1 MYGPCFVTSVLRR
14 MRQGDPEFGAWL
26 GYKHPKPNQ
35 ENKAEQ
41 NPTKTNPP
49 NKNLSNN
56 ETKPYT
62 FFKALLLFIIIL
74 HLIPKQNGLLL
85 FPSGVFSK
93 QLSFLAKVLRSKEDL
108 LKIEWLTSNQ
118 LKFLSSTRISFNLF
132 AFRTVGF
139 SKQEQVRTTPT
150 PGSGWLRPTRDE
162 FSIKGSFCMNTCG
175 GRGGKDKSLSSKSRQ
190 FALFFGE

>member
-1 MYGPCFVTSVLRR
+1 MFSNLSAPEDEAGGIQNLGPDWATNTPSQTKKTKLN
-14 MRQGDPEFGAWL
+14 
-26 GYKHPKPNQ
+26 KNQ
-35 ENKAEQ
+35 
-41 NPTKTNPP
+41 TKTNPS

-56 ETKPYT
+56 KTKPYT

-108 LKIEWLTSNQ
+108 LKIERLTSNQ

-139 SKQEQVRTTPT
+139 SKQEQVRTTQHLVQADYDQ
-150 PGSGWLRPTRDE
+150 PG
-162 FSIKGSFCMNTCG
+162 
-175 GRGGKDKSLSSKSRQ
+175 
-190 FALFFGE
+190 